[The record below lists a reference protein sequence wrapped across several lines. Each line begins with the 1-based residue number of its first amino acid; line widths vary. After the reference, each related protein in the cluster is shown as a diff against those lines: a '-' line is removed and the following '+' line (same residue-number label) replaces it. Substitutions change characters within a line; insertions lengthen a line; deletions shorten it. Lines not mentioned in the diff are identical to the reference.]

1 MKKAFIESVMK
12 VLGIPKI
19 EPHKLAFKEVLD
31 GRDLEKDVQE
41 LNQTLIAI
49 TKTVRTVYLRKK
61 TKG

>member
-41 LNQTLIAI
+41 LDLATLKALFRWSG
-49 TKTVRTVYLRKK
+49 KELRKRL
-61 TKG
+61 

>member
-19 EPHKLAFKEVLD
+19 EPSKIAFKEVLD

-41 LNQTLIAI
+41 LDLVTLKALFRWSG
-49 TKTVRTVYLRKK
+49 KELRKRL
-61 TKG
+61 